1 MSKRQS
7 VIDEGFEAGGMAAA
21 KVGLAFTVAGIKQ
34 FCARSLSL
42 SLLACFVSCS
52 FLLHTALVH
61 STFEQSSACAC
72 CNAHSGAFD
81 SSGSDLHHTPTIQNM
96 NMT

>member
-34 FCARSLSL
+34 FCARSLSRSLFLPASFRVL
-42 SLLACFVSCS
+42 SYSTRHWC
-52 FLLHTALVH
+52 TAR
-61 STFEQSSACAC
+61 S
-72 CNAHSGAFD
+72 NNPAHAPAA
-81 SSGSDLHHTPTIQNM
+81 TPTAALSTLRVLTYTILPLSK
-96 NMT
+96 T